1 MIQPF
6 YLACLAHASYVV
18 ADEASGVAAVVDP
31 QRDIDQYLE
40 FAQERGLELRYV
52 ILTHFHADFV
62 SGHIELREKT
72 GAEVVVGP
80 RAQPEFAHRVFAE
93 GDAIDLGDQVRLTC
107 LETPGHTPEGI
118 SIVVRDRT
126 QGDAP
131 QAVFTGDTLFIGDV
145 GRPDLL
151 ASVGV
156 TAQELGEMLYDSLHE
171 KLMKLPDATLVY
183 PAHGAGS
190 MCGKNLSSETVST
203 IGAQRANNYALQ
215 PMSKA
220 DFVALVSADQPTA
233 PAYFPYDAVLN
244 KKERPTI
251 DDAVQAGTQ
260 ALDVDAFLALRDAGA
275 QVVDTRDEVDFAA
288 GAVAGAFSLPLSG
301 SFATWSGALLKLDAP
316 IVLIVEPGKEHEAA
330 TRLARIGIDT
340 AKGYLAGGIAALA
353 GRGDV
358 LQTSARTTAE
368 ELRKRI
374 DAGEELTVLDV
385 RTPGEWEGGH
395 IDHAIH
401 VPLIELPKRF
411 AEVPRDRRVF
421 VVCRSG
427 ARSGTAV
434 SLLKQQGFDDVVN
447 VAGGMNA
454 FSGAAACAGS

>member
-156 TAQELGEMLYDSLHE
+156 TADELGGMLYDSLHE
-171 KLMKLPDATLVY
+171 KLLALPDETLVY

-190 MCGKNLSSETVST
+190 LCGKALSEDRVSS
-203 IGAQRANNYALQ
+203 IGKERAGNYALQ
-215 PMSKA
+215 PMDKA
-220 DFVALVSADQPTA
+220 AFVALVSANQPPA
-233 PAYFPYDAVLN
+233 PQYFAYDARLN
-244 KKERPTI
+244 RLERPTLP
-251 DDAVQAGTQ
+251 VMLN
-260 ALDVDAFLALRDAGA
+260 ALTPLSPDEVLALQAEGGQVLDAR
-275 QVVDTRDEVDFAA
+275 TRDEFSA
-288 GAVAGAFSLPLSG
+288 GHFKGSLNVSLDG
-301 SFATWSGALLKLDAP
+301 KYATWSGA
-316 IVLIVEPGKEHEAA
+316 VLEPERTTVVVANPGDELQAA
-330 TRLARIGIDT
+330 MRLGRIGLDRV
-340 AKGYLAGGIAALA
+340 AGYLSGGFQALA
-353 GRGDV
+353 ERPELV
-358 LQTSARTTAE
+358 ATLALVRAE
-368 ELRKRI
+368 ELAERI
-374 DAGEELTVLDV
+374 AQGDAPPILDV
-385 RTPGEWEGGH
+385 RGASEFEAGH
-395 IDHAIH
+395 IPGAVNI
-401 VPLIELPKRF
+401 PLPELPSRL
-411 AEVPRDRRVF
+411 AEVPPGDDL
-421 VVCRSG
+421 VVSCQSGYRSTVG
-427 ARSGTAV
+427 A
-434 SLLKQQGFDDVVN
+434 SLLLAQGRPAANLV
-447 VAGGMNA
+447 GGWKA
-454 FSGAAACAGS
+454 WSELHVGTGS